1 MLYYKFSGYTGYNVK
16 GVLVGQWHVGE
27 TTVEINDYTKSCVF
41 IQADG
46 DELEAIRS
54 QFSNVPIP
62 NKKRVVRWKGA
73 MAEFIA
79 LNIS

>member
-1 MLYYKFSGYTGYNVK
+1 MLYYVFSDSNK
-16 GVLVGQWHVGE
+16 EHHWHVGHS
-27 TTVEINDYTKSCVF
+27 TANINDYTKSCVF

-46 DELEAIRS
+46 DELEAIRR
-54 QFSNVPIP
+54 QFSNVPIS
-62 NKKRVVRWKGA
+62 NNRRVMRWKGA